1 MSITKFIFRRLLF
14 LIPTLLGITMITFF
28 ISHVVP
34 GDPARLIAGLEAKEE
49 AVERIRQE
57 LGLDKPVHIQY
68 LLYMSGLMR
77 GDLGKSVINRKP
89 VIENLLD
96 YFPAT
101 VELALIAFTLAVL
114 AGIPIGMYT
123 AIHKDGWGD
132 TIFRFISMLG
142 IAFPIFWV
150 GIILL
155 LIFYFKLGW
164 LPSSGRVDVELFA
177 SQNIKVVTNLLLV
190 DSILA
195 RNPAIFWDSLKHLI
209 LPAVTLAFG
218 PMARFTRF
226 TRAVMLEVLA
236 MPYIQTARA
245 KGSKES
251 RVIMRH
257 ALRNALIPTTTL
269 MGIAFG
275 YMLGGSVLV
284 EMIFGW
290 PGIGKYAFESI
301 TFLDYPAIVGI
312 TLLSATIFLM
322 VNLFVDFLY
331 GILDPRIEYS

>member
-1 MSITKFIFRRLLF
+1 LL
-14 LIPTLLGITMITFF
+14 
-28 ISHVVP
+28 
-34 GDPARLIAGLEAKEE
+34 
-49 AVERIRQE
+49 
-57 LGLDKPVHIQY
+57 
-68 LLYMSGLMR
+68 R
-77 GDLGKSVINRKP
+77 GDLGKSVLNRKP
-89 VIENLLD
+89 VIENLFD
-96 YFPAT
+96 FFPAT
-101 VELALIAFTLAVL
+101 IELAIFAFTLAVL
-114 AGIPIGMYT
+114 MGIPLGIYT
-123 AIHKDGWGD
+123 AIHKDGVGD
-132 TIFRFISMLG
+132 TIFRFISMIG

-150 GIILL
+150 GIVLL

-164 LPSSGRVDVELFA
+164 LPSGGRVDVELFA
-177 SQNIKVVTNLLLV
+177 SQKIKSVTNLLLV

-226 TRAVMLEVLA
+226 TRAAMLEVLA

-245 KGSKES
+245 KGSSES

-257 ALRNALIPTTTL
+257 ALRNALIPTATL

-284 EMIFGW
+284 ETIFGW

-312 TLLSATIFLM
+312 TLLSATVFLM
-322 VNLFVDFLY
+322 VNLFVDLLY
-331 GILDPRIEYS
+331 SILDPRIEYS